1 MVAYASPEL
10 LAASPLPVL
19 RQAFA
24 SEGHALYLV
33 GGPVRDA
40 LLGRAVSDL
49 DFATDAPPPNI
60 KHVLRKAGAD
70 SIYAVG
76 EKFGTVGG
84 IFGSTTVEITTYRSE
99 AYTAGSRKPAV
110 EFGTSLEGDLA
121 RRDLTINA
129 MALDLSSGEVIDP
142 FGGQSDLTGR
152 TVRAVGN
159 AADRFMEDPLRLM
172 RAVRFSAQLDFEI
185 DPDTALA
192 IREVSPALASIS
204 RERVHQEMDRIL
216 TSAKPAYGIRL
227 LCELGLMQ
235 YAAPEILSMQGTRN
249 DSLQHKDVFEHTLIV
264 MSRVPPDL
272 HLRWAALL
280 HDIAKPRT
288 LTVDRGQVHFYGHD
302 RVGEKMARRILG
314 PSGLKYDRETV
325 DKVGRLVGLH
335 LRPNG
340 YESDWT
346 DGAVR
351 RFMREAGPLLPDLLT
366 LSGADVTSRRK
377 ERVEAAR
384 RRVAEL
390 EQRCAELA
398 AEAEVAKLTS
408 PLDGLELMAM
418 FGRPPGP
425 WIGEIKDHL
434 LELVLDGEL
443 AMDDKE
449 RAAEIA
455 RELVANS
462 GMT

>member
-1 MVAYASPEL
+1 MVHAFPEL
-10 LAASPLPVL
+10 LRAAPITAL
-19 RQAFA
+19 RDCFA
-24 SEGHALYLV
+24 AEGRALYLV

-40 LLGRAVSDL
+40 LLGRKVADL
-49 DFATDAPPPNI
+49 DFATDATPPTI
-60 KHVLRKAGAD
+60 KSLLRKAGAQ

-76 EKFGTVGG
+76 EKFGTIGG
-84 IFGSTTVEITTYRSE
+84 IFETSTVEITTYRSE
-99 AYTAGSRKPAV
+99 AYSEGSRKPSV
-110 EFGTSLEGDLA
+110 EFGTSLQGDLA

-129 MALDLSSGEVIDP
+129 MALDLHTGEVIDP
-142 FGGQSDLTGR
+142 YRGQADLAER
-152 TVRAVGN
+152 IVRAVGT
-159 AADRFMEDPLRLM
+159 AAERFLEDPLRLM
-172 RAVRFSAQLDFEI
+172 RAVRFSAQLAFEI
-185 DPDTALA
+185 APDTARA
-192 IREVSPALASIS
+192 IRDVSPSLATIS
-204 RERVHQEMDRIL
+204 RERVAQEMNRIL
-216 TSAKPAYGIRL
+216 TSDQPAYGIRL
-227 LCELGLMQ
+227 LCDLGLME
-235 YAAPEILSMQGTRN
+235 YAVPEILVMRGTKN
-249 DSLQHKDVFEHTLIV
+249 DSLQHKDVFEHTLV
-264 MSRVPPDL
+264 VTSRVPTDL

-302 RVGEKMARRILG
+302 RVGEKMTRRILG

-366 LSGADVTSRRK
+366 LSRADVTSRKK
-377 ERVEAAR
+377 ERFEAAQ

-390 EQRCAELA
+390 ERRCADLA
-398 AEAEVAKLTS
+398 AEAEVAKLSS
-408 PLDGLELMAM
+408 PLDGLELMSM
-418 FGRPPGP
+418 FDRPPGK

-434 LELVLDGEL
+434 LELVLDGDL
-443 AMDDKE
+443 GMDDKD

-455 RELVANS
+455 RELVAKL
-462 GMT
+462 

>member
-10 LAASPLPVL
+10 LSAAPIPSL
-19 RQAFA
+19 RDCFA
-24 SEGHALYLV
+24 SDGHALYLV

-40 LLGRAVSDL
+40 LLGRSVADL
-49 DFATDAPPPNI
+49 DFATDAPPPGI
-60 KHVLRKAGAD
+60 KHLLRRAGAD
-70 SIYAVG
+70 SIYSVG

-84 IFGSTTVEITTYRSE
+84 ILGPTTVEITTYRSE

-110 EFGTSLEGDLA
+110 EFGISLEGDLA

-129 MALDLSSGEVIDP
+129 MALDLNSGEIIDP
-142 FGGQSDLTGR
+142 FGGQADLAGR

-159 AADRFMEDPLRLM
+159 AAERFMEDPLRLM
-172 RAVRFSAQLDFEI
+172 RAVRFSAQLDFQI
-185 DPDTALA
+185 HPDTAEA
-192 IREVSPALASIS
+192 IRQVSPMLATIS
-204 RERVHQEMDRIL
+204 RERVQQEMNRIL
-216 TSAKPAYGIRL
+216 TSDKPAYGIRL
-227 LCELGLMQ
+227 LCDLGLMEH
-235 YAAPEILSMQGTRN
+235 AVPEILVMRGTRN

-264 MSRVPPDL
+264 TSRVPPDV

-302 RVGEKMARRILG
+302 RVGEKMTRRILG
-314 PSGLKYDRETV
+314 SSGLKCDRETV
-325 DKVGRLVGLH
+325 EKVGRLVGLH

-366 LSGADVTSRRK
+366 LSRADVTSRRR

-390 EQRCAELA
+390 EQRCADLA
-398 AEAEVAKLTS
+398 AEAEVAKLSS
-408 PLDGLELMAM
+408 PLDGLELMAL
-418 FGRPPGP
+418 FDRPPGP

-443 AMDDKE
+443 SMDDKE

-455 RELVANS
+455 RELVARA
-462 GMT
+462 GT

>member
-1 MVAYASPEL
+1 
-10 LAASPLPVL
+10 
-19 RQAFA
+19 
-24 SEGHALYLV
+24 
-33 GGPVRDA
+33 VRDA
-40 LLGRAVSDL
+40 LLGRLVADL
-49 DFATDAPPPNI
+49 DFAADAAPPTI
-60 KHVLRKAGAD
+60 KQLLRTAGAH

-84 IFGSTTVEITTYRSE
+84 IFGPTTVEITTYRSE

-129 MALDLSSGEVIDP
+129 MALDPTSGEVIDP
-142 FGGQSDLTGR
+142 FGGQTDLAGR
-152 TVRAVGN
+152 IVRAVGN
-159 AADRFMEDPLRLM
+159 AAERFTEDPLRLM
-172 RAVRFSAQLDFEI
+172 RAVRFSAQLDFQI
-185 DPDTALA
+185 HPDTALA
-192 IREVSPALASIS
+192 IREVSPLLASIS
-204 RERVHQEMDRIL
+204 RERVAQEMNRIL
-216 TSAKPAYGIRL
+216 TSNKPAYGIRL
-227 LCELGLMQ
+227 LCDLGLMEH
-235 YAAPEILSMQGTRN
+235 AVPEILVMRGTRN

-264 MSRVPPDL
+264 TSRVPPDV

-302 RVGEKMARRILG
+302 RVGEKMTRRILG
-314 PSGLKYDRETV
+314 PAGLKYDRETV

-366 LSGADVTSRRK
+366 LSRADVTSRRK

-390 EQRCAELA
+390 EQRCADLA
-398 AEAEVAKLTS
+398 AEAEVARLTS

-418 FGRPPGP
+418 FDRPPGP

-434 LELVLDGEL
+434 LELVLDGDL

-455 RELVANS
+455 RELVANQ
-462 GMT
+462 

>member
-1 MVAYASPEL
+1 MAPIPA
-10 LAASPLPVL
+10 L
-19 RQAFA
+19 RESFA
-24 SEGHALYLV
+24 SGGHALYLV

-40 LLGRAVSDL
+40 LLGRRVADL
-49 DFATDAPPPNI
+49 DFATDATPSSI
-60 KHVLRKAGAD
+60 KQLLQGAGAD
-70 SIYAVG
+70 SIYAIG

-84 IFGSTTVEITTYRSE
+84 IFGPLTVEITTYRSE
-99 AYTAGSRKPAV
+99 AYTVGSRKPAV

-129 MALDLSSGEVIDP
+129 MALDLHSGEVIDP
-142 FGGQSDLTGR
+142 FGGQADLAAH

-159 AADRFMEDPLRLM
+159 ASERFQEDPLRLM
-172 RAVRFSAQLDFEI
+172 RAVRFSTQLAFEI
-185 DPDTALA
+185 DPDTAQA
-192 IREVSPALASIS
+192 TRQMSQALATIS
-204 RERVHQEMDRIL
+204 RERVAQEMNRIL
-216 TSAKPAYGIRL
+216 TSDQPAYGVRL
-227 LCELGLMQ
+227 LCDLGLME
-235 YAAPEILSMQGTRN
+235 YVVPEILVMRGTKN
-249 DSLQHKDVFEHTLIV
+249 DSLQHKDVFEHTLV
-264 MSRVPPDL
+264 VTSRVPANL

-302 RVGEKMARRILG
+302 RVGEKMTRHILG
-314 PSGLKYDRETV
+314 PTGLRYDRETV
-325 DKVGRLVGLH
+325 DRVGRLVGLH

-366 LSGADVTSRRK
+366 LSRADVTSRRK

-390 EQRCAELA
+390 ERRCADLA
-398 AEAEVAKLTS
+398 AEAEVAKLSS
-408 PLDGLELMAM
+408 PLDGLELMEM
-418 FGRPPGP
+418 FDRPPGP

-434 LELVLDGEL
+434 LEMVLDGDL
-443 AMDDKE
+443 AMHHKE

-455 RELVANS
+455 RELVAKAE
-462 GMT
+462 T